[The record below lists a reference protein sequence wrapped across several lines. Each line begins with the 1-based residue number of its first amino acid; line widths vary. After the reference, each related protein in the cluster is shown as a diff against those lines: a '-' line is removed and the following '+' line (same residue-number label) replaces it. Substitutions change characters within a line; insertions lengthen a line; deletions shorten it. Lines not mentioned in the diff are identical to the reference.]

1 MISDRTYITIQG
13 WMRTELKLSGN
24 ELIVYAIIYGFSQNK
39 QGEFTGSA
47 QYLADWVG
55 CTRRTVMTILNKL
68 VENNFISKTEIIL
81 NNNEKR
87 VSYQAERGCEKTSQG
102 VKNFHRG
109 CEKISQGGVKNFHMG
124 CEKISHNNIN
134 NNTNNNNRDIN
145 THDACAREESAEAVE
160 NFTTLDAGP
169 LPEDQN
175 GRAEAATILCGPNK
189 NVKLTPAQLEELENR
204 IPNQLTR
211 YIHRL
216 SRYKVGRANAAMMDD
231 FQWLLGWIAEDH
243 ADRKERE
250 LEAIRQAEAEED
262 RRELEELQARILK
275 RKGRADLC
283 G

>member
-1 MISDRTYITIQG
+1 MISDGTYITIQG

-87 VSYQAERGCEKTSQG
+87 VSYQAERGCEKTSHG

-109 CEKISQGGVKNFHMG
+109 CEKIS
-124 CEKISHNNIN
+124 HNININ

-145 THDACAREESAEAVE
+145 NVHSCSESLEETPEETAEEFFARAWQYYPNKRGKGQVSEKSKERLMSHGWDNIKRAIDRY
-160 NFTTLDAGP
+160 L
-169 LPEDQN
+169 EDLKKDEWRQAQN
-175 GRAEAATILCGPNK
+175 GSTFFNSGYIDYLDENYTPPMNP
-189 NVKLTPAQLEELENR
+189 KLDYSKTDL
-204 IPNQLTR
+204 
-211 YIHRL
+211 
-216 SRYKVGRANAAMMDD
+216 DD
-231 FQWLLGWIAEDH
+231 LFGI
-243 ADRKERE
+243 
-250 LEAIRQAEAEED
+250 
-262 RRELEELQARILK
+262 
-275 RKGRADLC
+275 
-283 G
+283 

>member
-1 MISDRTYITIQG
+1 MISDGTYITIQG

-109 CEKISQGGVKNFHMG
+109 CEKIS
-124 CEKISHNNIN
+124 HNININ
-134 NNTNNNNRDIN
+134 NNTNNNNNRDIN
-145 THDACAREESAEAVE
+145 NVHSCSESLEETPEETAEEFFERAWQYYPNKRGKGQVSE
-160 NFTTLDAGP
+160 KSKERLMSHGWDNIKRAIDRYL
-169 LPEDQN
+169 EDLKKDEWRQAQN
-175 GRAEAATILCGPNK
+175 GSTFFNSGYIDYLDENYTPPMNP
-189 NVKLTPAQLEELENR
+189 KLDYSKTDL
-204 IPNQLTR
+204 
-211 YIHRL
+211 
-216 SRYKVGRANAAMMDD
+216 DD
-231 FQWLLGWIAEDH
+231 LFGI
-243 ADRKERE
+243 
-250 LEAIRQAEAEED
+250 
-262 RRELEELQARILK
+262 
-275 RKGRADLC
+275 
-283 G
+283 

>member
-1 MISDRTYITIQG
+1 MISDGTYITIQG

-102 VKNFHRG
+102 VKNFHSG
-109 CEKISQGGVKNFHMG
+109 CEKISQGGVKNFHRG

-145 THDACAREESAEAVE
+145 NVHSCSESLEETPEETAEEFFARAWQYYPNKRGKGQVSEKSKERLMSHGWANVKRAIDRY
-160 NFTTLDAGP
+160 L
-169 LPEDQN
+169 EDLKKDEWRQAQN
-175 GRAEAATILCGPNK
+175 GSTFFNSGYIDYLDENYTPPMNP
-189 NVKLTPAQLEELENR
+189 KLDYSKTDL
-204 IPNQLTR
+204 
-211 YIHRL
+211 
-216 SRYKVGRANAAMMDD
+216 DD
-231 FQWLLGWIAEDH
+231 LFGI
-243 ADRKERE
+243 
-250 LEAIRQAEAEED
+250 
-262 RRELEELQARILK
+262 
-275 RKGRADLC
+275 
-283 G
+283 

>member
-1 MISDRTYITIQG
+1 MNTKHINDENYILIQG
-13 WMRTELKLSGN
+13 WMRTEMGLSGAA
-24 ELIVYAIIYGFSQNK
+24 LMVYATIYGFSQTGNCYYSGSIDYLAEWAGVQRRQVMRILK
-39 QGEFTGSA
+39 EFTEAG
-47 QYLADWVG
+47 Y
-55 CTRRTVMTILNKL
+55 I
-68 VENNFISKTEIIL
+68 EKTEAGY
-81 NNNEKR
+81 NRFRYRTDQEMVRN
-87 VSYQAERGCEKTSQG
+87 A
-102 VKNFHRG
+102 HRRWCHNDTIDG
-109 CEKISQGGVKNFHMG
+109 DIMTPDGDIMTP
-124 CEKISHNNIN
+124 NNIDIY
-134 NNTNNNNRDIN
+134 NNNNNIAIN
-145 THDACAREESAEAVE
+145 THDAGAREESAEAVE
-160 NFTTLDAGP
+160 NFTTLEAGP
-169 LPEDQN
+169 LPENQN

-231 FQWLLGWIAEDH
+231 FQWLIGWISEDH

>member
-1 MISDRTYITIQG
+1 MISDGTYITIQG

-87 VSYQAERGCEKTSQG
+87 VSYQAERWCEKTSQG

-109 CEKISQGGVKNFHMG
+109 CEKISQGGVKNFHRG
-124 CEKISHNNIN
+124 CEKFSHNININ

-145 THDACAREESAEAVE
+145 NVHSCSESPEEFFERAWQYYPNKRGKGQVSEKSKERLMSHGWDNVKRAIDRY
-160 NFTTLDAGP
+160 L
-169 LPEDQN
+169 EDLKRDDWRQAQN
-175 GRAEAATILCGPNK
+175 GSTFFNSGYIDYLDENYTPPMNP
-189 NVKLTPAQLEELENR
+189 KLDYSKTDL
-204 IPNQLTR
+204 
-211 YIHRL
+211 
-216 SRYKVGRANAAMMDD
+216 DD
-231 FQWLLGWIAEDH
+231 LFGI
-243 ADRKERE
+243 
-250 LEAIRQAEAEED
+250 
-262 RRELEELQARILK
+262 
-275 RKGRADLC
+275 
-283 G
+283 